1 MGKVAYSGIPL
12 SAILGGAFRSRDAM
26 DNKPSKPII
35 AALLEPLPALTQGQN
50 DLADESVV
58 RLLVRGFID
67 LSLAAFQEVLHKG
80 LSEDDAIDG
89 INRQATALNSVF
101 LGTSGISNV
110 VTHPWNSPEQLGAF
124 LKDTVAL
131 DFPEDDCVRA
141 MLIHLATQLMHAL
154 RLPDEDRNEE
164 VEALTLDAA
173 DLLLGRAPQDD
184 DEIDIDISM

>member
-1 MGKVAYSGIPL
+1 
-12 SAILGGAFRSRDAM
+12 M
-26 DNKPSKPII
+26 DSKTSKPII

-50 DLADESVV
+50 DLADENVV

-67 LSLAAFQEVLHKG
+67 LSLAAFQEVLRKE

-101 LGTSGISNV
+101 LGTSGFNNV

-154 RLPDEDRNEE
+154 RLPDEERNEE

>member
-1 MGKVAYSGIPL
+1 
-12 SAILGGAFRSRDAM
+12 M
-26 DNKPSKPII
+26 DSKTSKPII
-35 AALLEPLPALTQGQN
+35 AALLEPLPVLTQGQN
-50 DLADESVV
+50 DLADEGVV

-67 LSLAAFQEVLHKG
+67 LSLAAFQEVLHKE
-80 LSEDDAIDG
+80 LAEDDAIDG
-89 INRQATALNSVF
+89 INRQAIALNSVF
-101 LGTSGISNV
+101 LGTSGFTNV
-110 VTHPWNSPEQLGAF
+110 VAHPWNSPEQLGAF

>member
-1 MGKVAYSGIPL
+1 
-12 SAILGGAFRSRDAM
+12 M

>member
-1 MGKVAYSGIPL
+1 
-12 SAILGGAFRSRDAM
+12 M
-26 DNKPSKPII
+26 DPKSTNII
-35 AALLEPLPALTQGQN
+35 AALLEPMPALAKGRN
-50 DLADESVV
+50 DLADEAVV

-67 LSLAAFQEVLHKG
+67 LSLAAFQEVLQG
-80 LSEDDAIDG
+80 NLEQDEAIDG
-89 INRQATALNSVF
+89 INRQAVALNSVF
-101 LGTSGISNV
+101 LGTSGFGTVIA
-110 VTHPWNSPEQLGAF
+110 HPWNTPEQLGAF
-124 LKDTVAL
+124 LQDTVAL

-184 DEIDIDISM
+184 DEIDIDINP